1 MIPIRFK
8 TATKFVKGEDNK
20 KAKEILNRFE
30 TVNIES
36 MEDGGFKK
44 YIIESGNQKVM
55 REVENQLKKDG
66 IGIEGA
72 F

>member
-36 MEDGGFKK
+36 REDGGFKK
-44 YIIESGNQKVM
+44 YIIEGCNQKVM
-55 REVENQLKKDG
+55 KEVENQLKKDG